1 MVRVASY
8 NESAITHPRDL
19 SGVHEGFRTSIFGRR
34 WYATALGSF
43 SLSLSRSLPHTR
55 ALSTFTIYTNFRLL
69 TVLDMD
75 DYQYNINR
83 NNKDRDDNTKN
94 NSGSDDE
101 FSSYCVK
108 TANNCTI
115 Q

>member
-1 MVRVASY
+1 
-8 NESAITHPRDL
+8 
-19 SGVHEGFRTSIFGRR
+19 
-34 WYATALGSF
+34 
-43 SLSLSRSLPHTR
+43 
-55 ALSTFTIYTNFRLL
+55 
-69 TVLDMD
+69 MD